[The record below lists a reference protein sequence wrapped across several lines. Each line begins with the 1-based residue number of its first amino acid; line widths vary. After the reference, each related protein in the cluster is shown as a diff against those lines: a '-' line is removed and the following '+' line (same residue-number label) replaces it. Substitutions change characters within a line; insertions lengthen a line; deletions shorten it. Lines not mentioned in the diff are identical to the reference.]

1 MTESARSYEVGL
13 AQAAPTI
20 GMVEPT
26 GQGGMAR
33 GVAAGLQM
41 QQRNPWAVWL
51 GLPLVTLGIYH
62 LVWYYKIHKEMAEF
76 DRRRAIPVAGPMFV
90 LLLLGWTVIAPLVSY
105 HNAGKRVQNAQR
117 AAGLPPTCSPAFSW
131 LLAFAF
137 GANALYL
144 QMEINKV
151 VDRYKGAAQGAQ
163 VPLFI

>member
-1 MTESARSYEVGL
+1 MTESAHSHEVRL
-13 AQAAPTI
+13 AEAAPTI
-20 GMVEPT
+20 GMVDPAR
-26 GQGGMAR
+26 QGAMA
-33 GVAAGLQM
+33 GAVAAGLQM
-41 QQRNPWAVWL
+41 QKRNPWAAWL

-76 DRRRAIPVAGPMFV
+76 DRRRAIPVAGPMLV

-117 AAGLPPTCSPAFSW
+117 AAGLPPTCSPALSW
-131 LLAFAF
+131 LLVFAF
-137 GANALYL
+137 GANTLYL

-151 VDRYKGAAQGAQ
+151 VDRYGGAPHAAQ

>member
-51 GLPLVTLGIYH
+51 GLPLVTIGIYH
-62 LVWYYKIHKEMAEF
+62 LFGITRSI
-76 DRRRAIPVAGPMFV
+76 RRWRSSTGDVQY
-90 LLLLGWTVIAPLVSY
+90 LL
-105 HNAGKRVQNAQR
+105 RVR
-117 AAGLPPTCSPAFSW
+117 CLSSFS
-131 LLAFAF
+131 
-137 GANALYL
+137 
-144 QMEINKV
+144 
-151 VDRYKGAAQGAQ
+151 
-163 VPLFI
+163 

>member
-1 MTESARSYEVGL
+1 
-13 AQAAPTI
+13 
-20 GMVEPT
+20 
-26 GQGGMAR
+26 
-33 GVAAGLQM
+33 
-41 QQRNPWAVWL
+41 
-51 GLPLVTLGIYH
+51 
-62 LVWYYKIHKEMAEF
+62 
-76 DRRRAIPVAGPMFV
+76 MFV

-137 GANALYL
+137 GANALHL

-151 VDRYKGAAQGAQ
+151 VDRCKGAAQGAQ